1 MDNDPQPAESR
12 AKREWG
18 LFMGGVGSISAII
31 GLCVT
36 IAGGITWY
44 MTHRDQ
50 HAESNAKMALAQ
62 AQAKQNE
69 YQASVQTYADILK
82 TDPLYR
88 AALDQQLDETMVWT
102 ENFSVLFPDG
112 QDASAAASPLLDEIM
127 LILDAGLTRATGTR
141 AADIQAH
148 IGWAHF
154 LNHHIAGKEFGSSA
168 EQDLRAAL
176 VTDPSNVY
184 AHAMLGNWMLQNN
197 GSLSEAVG
205 HFNAAVATGRARPFV
220 RTFQLAGLMDTD
232 EEGARA
238 ALVKAVNDMRKNG
251 EPLDPEDKHRILGFC
266 CDPGVTDHA
275 KLTESL
281 SAVSA
286 DEAWQTYLWL
296 DDVQGTGEDAKH
308 QQIIHDFVAANIAE
322 ISGDKQKALSEY
334 RAMQEQLKNQEGT
347 LKDSVDQAI
356 ARLSRG

>member
-1 MDNDPQPAESR
+1 
-12 AKREWG
+12 
-18 LFMGGVGSISAII
+18 
-31 GLCVT
+31 
-36 IAGGITWY
+36 
-44 MTHRDQ
+44 
-50 HAESNAKMALAQ
+50 
-62 AQAKQNE
+62 
-69 YQASVQTYADILK
+69 
-82 TDPLYR
+82 
-88 AALDQQLDETMVWT
+88 
-102 ENFSVLFPDG
+102 
-112 QDASAAASPLLDEIM
+112 
-127 LILDAGLTRATGTR
+127 
-141 AADIQAH
+141 
-148 IGWAHF
+148 
-154 LNHHIAGKEFGSSA
+154 
-168 EQDLRAAL
+168 
-176 VTDPSNVY
+176 
-184 AHAMLGNWMLQNN
+184 
-197 GSLSEAVG
+197 
-205 HFNAAVATGRARPFV
+205 
-220 RTFQLAGLMDTD
+220 MDTD